1 MKKSIVAVCAAVVLM
16 INLAGCGKKSQHD
29 VYKEIYTRYNEMQ
42 SFYAEV
48 SITVQSEKMSS
59 EYIARQF
66 YEAPDKF
73 SVVVDSPEEVA
84 GSGYTAKEGKYTL
97 KSGFGDEKVLDIVF
111 PNEKNTIF
119 VCDFFEEYY
128 KSEETFAQTSG
139 GIAENTTTLSC
150 YLGGSNPKR
159 FMQSLEVD
167 NKTYLPLKLT
177 TYDIDKK
184 PVVVVEFFG
193 FIRNAKPDQRLFD

>member
-1 MKKSIVAVCAAVVLM
+1 MKKSIVAVVTAVVLM

-29 VYKEIYTRYNEMQ
+29 VYKEIYKRYNEMQ

-48 SITVQSEKMSS
+48 NITVQNEKMSS

-66 YEAPDKF
+66 YESPDRF

-84 GSGYTAKEGKYTL
+84 GSGYTAKDGKYTL

-128 KSEETFAQTSG
+128 KNEETFLETSG
-139 GIAENTTTLSC
+139 GITGKTTTLGT
-150 YLGGSNPKR
+150 YLGGGNPKR
-159 FMQSLEVD
+159 FMQSLEID
-167 NKTYLPLKLT
+167 NKTYLPLTLT
-177 TYDIDKK
+177 TYDIDKN
-184 PVVVVEFFG
+184 PVVVVKFCN
-193 FIRNAKPDQRLFD
+193 FIRNAKPDQSLFD